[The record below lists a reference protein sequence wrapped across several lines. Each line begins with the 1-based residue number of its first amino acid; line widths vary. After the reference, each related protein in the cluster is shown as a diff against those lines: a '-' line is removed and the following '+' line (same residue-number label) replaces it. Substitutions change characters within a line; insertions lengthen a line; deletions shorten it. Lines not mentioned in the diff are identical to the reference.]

1 MVDVPAIS
9 QKVVQIYQKVF
20 GSRLYAVYLFGSYAR
35 GDYHDGSDIDYFAVV
50 DEDELTIKNTLDAL
64 YDTTYDLNLSYNVVI
79 SPLVSSKSEYEQ
91 DKTIDPLYKNIAQEG
106 VLLYG

>member
-35 GDYHDGSDIDYFAVV
+35 GDYTDGSDIDYFAVV
-50 DEDELTIKNTLDAL
+50 DEDEQTIRADKSRIYGDIADVNLD
-64 YDTTYDLNLSYNVVI
+64 YDV
-79 SPLVSSKSEYEQ
+79 LVSSIITSKAKYEHSK
-91 DKTIDPLYKNIAQEG
+91 DFNPLYRNVRQEG